1 MLKKPASG
9 VLASLRSSTYRSVRL
24 ASSLAAALLD
34 SLFEHPVGGVLL
46 VPQTCRPSKICRA
59 TKAFPQPAELIFY
72 SRRVDTVWYFA
83 GTSNMN
89 RRLIEMR
96 HYLVVS
102 ALLVVGAL
110 SNPCGAQTPP
120 PAPPVQ
126 DQAVQTPQAEPSA
139 GVSGQANV
147 EPISGLSPGIG
158 PTTSLSAGKRF
169 RSAGQGLPGML
180 GGPPIKGSMGFQD
193 PSSRYMRPPVIPPL
207 SCDPAVNIPC

>member
-59 TKAFPQPAELIFY
+59 TKAFPQPAKLIFY
-72 SRRVDTVWYFA
+72 PRLVDPMRYFA

-89 RRLIEMR
+89 RRPIEMR

-110 SNPCGAQTPP
+110 SNPCGAQTPSP
-120 PAPPVQ
+120 EPPVQ
-126 DQAVQTPQAEPSA
+126 NLAVQPPQTEASV

-147 EPISGLSPGIG
+147 G
-158 PTTSLSAGKRF
+158 PTSMSAPGVGSSTSSGGGTRF
-169 RSAGQGLPGML
+169 GSAGQGLPGMP
-180 GGPPIKGSMGFQD
+180 GGPPIKGSMGYQD
-193 PSSRYMRPPVIPPL
+193 PSSRYMRPPVIPPVL
-207 SCDPAVNIPC
+207 CDPAINISC